1 MAANDEERTP
11 LLHDGNGHADQ
22 REEPIFFGDDDEEDP
37 KQWPLR
43 WKYLQV
49 VIISILALICP
60 LGSSF
65 MGPAVS
71 NIQETFN
78 CSRQA
83 VIAAQAV
90 YVCALGMFPLFW
102 APMSETFGRRP
113 IFLIN
118 IALFTLMQ
126 IPCALAPNIATFITF
141 RFFSGVFGSVSVA
154 NGGGS
159 ISDMF
164 DAEDRATV
172 LGCYLLGP
180 LLGPTMGPLIGG
192 LIAAELQWR
201 WMFWIFMV
209 ISGAVTILC
218 FFLLNETNAVIILW
232 ERKAKL
238 ESERP
243 DVKYTVK
250 GASDQSLTS
259 KVFAVG
265 AITDPET

>member
-1 MAANDEERTP
+1 MSPTDEERAP
-11 LLHDGNGHADQ
+11 LLQNGNGHADQ
-22 REEPIFFGDDDEEDP
+22 HEEVISFGDDDEEDP

-49 VIISILALICP
+49 VLIFILALICT
-60 LGSSF
+60 LGSSY

-71 NIQETFN
+71 NIQETFK

-90 YVCALGMFPLFW
+90 YVCSLGIFPLFW

-118 IALFTLMQ
+118 IALFTLVQM
-126 IPCALAPNIATFITF
+126 PCALAPNITTFIVF

-164 DAEDRATV
+164 EAEDRAIV
-172 LGCYLLGP
+172 LGFYLLGP
-180 LLGPTMGPLIGG
+180 LLGPTMGPLVGG
-192 LIAAELQWR
+192 LIAAEMQWR
-201 WMFWIFMV
+201 WMFWIFMA

-218 FFLLNETNAVIILW
+218 FFLLNETNAVIILGK
-232 ERKAKL
+232 RKAKL
-238 ESERP
+238 ESKHP
-243 DVKYTVK
+243 DVKYTVE

-259 KVFAVG
+259 KVLAVG
-265 AITDPET
+265 NFA